1 MIIIILICVILLL
14 RFFYLK
20 DERRNLNPASNSGD
34 YINHK
39 VKFPNPEKCNDYR
52 FYNFVQGSSGFILK
66 HLLPEMKKNG
76 YKLKP
81 EFESAILQQ
90 IETGNFKNPYKFKDF
105 YGTSFDVICL
115 SFLKGTESDL
125 SAFKISLSFVQERK
139 LADTW
144 TSYFSPPEK
153 IQATKRFEKSLE
165 KLELEL
171 DDINYFTFNLFWSIY
186 EIEIYFRTNIIAFW
200 DEEQIDVFK
209 KVLSQN
215 NIDGSYLRWINLSH
229 IAKEN
234 YLPTTFK
241 SLLVKLNIDYNEDDE
256 LTDAYADIASELIGR
271 GIDLTKYAPCTNPKP
286 IKLTTTE
293 NLKNDK
299 LLSFIA
305 IDVETAQGPRWSI
318 CQIGIVKVENGEIKE
333 TFSHLVRPPE
343 NIYFAGN
350 TRVHGITPQRTIDSP
365 LFPEIW
371 KEIEPLI
378 EGNLIVAHNA
388 AFDIDCLKQ
397 TLEYYNLEIP
407 NFYSD
412 CTYLKTGKKLK
423 DLCSELNITISN
435 HHDAL
440 SDAIACAKAYLYL
453 EESSGLHYS
462 SNIVWQRPK
471 GKGSNSNN
479 NKTILKGDILKPN
492 LSIENKENP
501 FFNKKV
507 VFTGVL
513 GSIDRQK
520 AAETIYKM
528 GADIDTAIT
537 KRTDYVV
544 LGSNPGPAKIDK
556 INSFNKDG
564 SQIKVLSEEEFMRMI
579 TNNI

>member
-1 MIIIILICVILLL
+1 MIAFIFIGLIFLLI
-14 RFFYLK
+14 YLY
-20 DERRNLNPASNSGD
+20 RREEGKTINSNNTNGSG
-34 YINHK
+34 YINHT
-39 VKFPNPEKCNDYR
+39 VRFPNPDKCNDYR

-153 IQATKRFEKSLE
+153 IQATKRFEKSLK

-171 DDINYFTFNLFWSIY
+171 DDINSFTFNLFWSIY
-186 EIEIYFRTNIIAFW
+186 EIEIYFRTNIIALW

-215 NIDGSYLRWINLSH
+215 NIDGSYLSWINLSH
-229 IAKEN
+229 VAKEN
-234 YLPTTFK
+234 FLPTTFK
-241 SLLVKLNIDYNEDDE
+241 SLLLKLNIDYNEDDE
-256 LTDAYADIASELIGR
+256 LTDAYADIASELMGQ
-271 GIDLTKYAPCTNPKP
+271 GIDLTKYASSANPEP
-286 IKLTTTE
+286 IKLATTE
-293 NLKNDK
+293 NLKSNE
-299 LLSFIA
+299 LLNFIA

-371 KEIEPLI
+371 KEIEPCI

-397 TLEYYNLEIP
+397 TLKYYNIEIP
-407 NFYSD
+407 NFKFD

-423 DLCSELNITISN
+423 DLCTELNISISN

-440 SDAIACAKAYLYL
+440 SDAIACAQAYLYL
-453 EESSGLHYS
+453 EENSGLH

-471 GKGSNSNN
+471 RTRIISDS
-479 NKTILKGDILKPN
+479 NKTILKGNILKPN

-513 GSIDRQK
+513 DSIERQK

-537 KRTDYVV
+537 KRTDFVV